1 MTSRPIAEDLSLSD
15 ALVTEFPSVESLSIS
30 YLQSTPGDGYP
41 GTSVSWDPSKGD
53 RLECLNTACL
63 KGGVAIAAL
72 LSPIVATAQSKAVRK
87 KPCSGQERMTNGEF
101 RPCANVFMIAVELRY
116 VAS

>member
-1 MTSRPIAEDLSLSD
+1 MTSLPVAEPLSLSD
-15 ALVTEFPSVESLSIS
+15 ALAQEFPSIESLSIS

-53 RLECLNTACL
+53 RLECSNSACL

-72 LSPIVATAQSKAVRK
+72 LSPIVATAQAKAVRK
-87 KPCSGQERMTNGEF
+87 KPCTGQERMANGDF
-101 RPCANVFMIAVELRY
+101 RPCANQFMIAVELRY
-116 VAS
+116 TVA